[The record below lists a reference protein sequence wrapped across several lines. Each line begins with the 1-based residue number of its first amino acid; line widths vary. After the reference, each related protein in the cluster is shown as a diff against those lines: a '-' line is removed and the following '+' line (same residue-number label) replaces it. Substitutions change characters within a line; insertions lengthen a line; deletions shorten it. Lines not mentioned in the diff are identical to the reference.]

1 VNRDDKAIVE
11 AYRAGMKNGIREY
24 AVWKD
29 GAQLVGVMRRP
40 LKDVLAQV
48 DAVSD
53 RDVLR
58 AALSQIPSPD

>member
-1 VNRDDKAIVE
+1 
-11 AYRAGMKNGIREY
+11 MKNGIREY